1 MVQPITLCRSV
12 DRKKAL
18 AGTFQSILKDKE
30 VYLAVNWGFGSWTF
44 FHHNVQRVQDAI
56 TNRCNGEPNL
66 AHVLYFGDMDLAGDD
81 IAKHLDEMKRY
92 FGLDGVDFQ
101 KAGVNNTSI
110 KYHFMKMGLQYNEED
125 KTIPTISAKPPKVRN
140 VNNIQSIQS
149 WRTRVNR
156 YKKRRGSD
164 ATIQLDGF
172 LATDRKAFERLV
184 LGSVGKYFDPIIY
197 KKYQLQQ
204 KKEMNKIP
212 SLVKRSSN

>member
-1 MVQPITLCRSV
+1 MWIEKQ
-12 DRKKAL
+12 AL

-44 FHHNVQRVQDAI
+44 FHHNVQRLQDAI
-56 TNRCNGEPNL
+56 TYRCNGEPSL

-81 IAKHLDEMKRY
+81 IVKHLDEMKRY

-140 VNNIQSIQS
+140 VNNVEAPTLQYN
-149 WRTRVNR
+149 WM
-156 YKKRRGSD
+156 
-164 ATIQLDGF
+164 
-172 LATDRKAFERLV
+172 AF
-184 LGSVGKYFDPIIY
+184 
-197 KKYQLQQ
+197 LQQ
-204 KKEMNKIP
+204 IEKH
-212 SLVKRSSN
+212 LRG